1 MPHTRPLGLPLRV
14 RRIFGPFS
22 RMFITQRGDCGVLS
36 KDPPDRP
43 KTGHGHAP
51 ASILRL
57 MASYALSAI
66 GRDRP
71 GIVAEVTGTLLRH
84 GVNLADSQMAILGGY
99 FAMMLVLET
108 SEATDLKA
116 LRADLERSR
125 ETLELEAISLSEI
138 DAAQARIDEP
148 SHVITLYGADHPG
161 IVNSVTAA
169 LAERGVNITD
179 LDTHLV
185 GEESEPVYMM
195 IFEVSLPDGLP
206 GNELEVFLREVAREQ
221 KLELSVRALDQ
232 VAL

>member
-1 MPHTRPLGLPLRV
+1 
-14 RRIFGPFS
+14 
-22 RMFITQRGDCGVLS
+22 
-36 KDPPDRP
+36 
-43 KTGHGHAP
+43 
-51 ASILRL
+51 

-71 GIVAEVTGTLLRH
+71 GIVAEVAGTLLRH

-108 SEATDLKA
+108 SEMTNLEA

-125 ETLELEAISLSEI
+125 DTLGLEAISLSEI

-185 GEESEPVYMM
+185 GEEPEPVYMM
-195 IFEVSLPDGLP
+195 IFEVALPDGLS
-206 GNELEVFLREVAREQ
+206 GNELEVFLREIAHEQ

>member
-1 MPHTRPLGLPLRV
+1 
-14 RRIFGPFS
+14 
-22 RMFITQRGDCGVLS
+22 
-36 KDPPDRP
+36 
-43 KTGHGHAP
+43 
-51 ASILRL
+51 

-84 GVNLADSQMAILGGY
+84 GVNIADSQMAILGGH

-108 SEATDLKA
+108 SEATDLGA
-116 LRADLERSR
+116 LRADLERSCAK
-125 ETLELEAISLSEI
+125 LELEAISLSEI

-148 SHVITLYGADHPG
+148 SHVVTLYGADHPG
-161 IVNSVTAA
+161 IVNAVTSA

-185 GEESEPVYMM
+185 GDETDPAYMM
-195 IFEVSLPDGLP
+195 ILEVALPDGLS
-206 GNELEVFLREVAREQ
+206 GNELEVFLRKVASEQ

>member
-1 MPHTRPLGLPLRV
+1 
-14 RRIFGPFS
+14 
-22 RMFITQRGDCGVLS
+22 
-36 KDPPDRP
+36 
-43 KTGHGHAP
+43 
-51 ASILRL
+51 

-84 GVNLADSQMAILGGY
+84 GVNLDDSQMAILDGY

-108 SEATDLKA
+108 SEATDLEA

-125 ETLELEAISLSEI
+125 DTLELGAISLSEI

-161 IVNSVTAA
+161 IVNAVTSA
-169 LAERGVNITD
+169 LAERSVNITD

-185 GEESEPVYMM
+185 GDESEPAYMM
-195 IFEVSLPDGLP
+195 ILEVALPDGLL
-206 GNELEVFLREVAREQ
+206 GNELEVFLREIAREQ

-232 VAL
+232 VSL

>member
-1 MPHTRPLGLPLRV
+1 
-14 RRIFGPFS
+14 
-22 RMFITQRGDCGVLS
+22 
-36 KDPPDRP
+36 
-43 KTGHGHAP
+43 
-51 ASILRL
+51 

-71 GIVAEVTGTLLRH
+71 GIVAEVTGTLLHH
-84 GVNLADSQMAILGGY
+84 GVNIADSQMAILGGY

-108 SEATDLKA
+108 SEASDLEA
-116 LRADLERSR
+116 LRADLERSCAK
-125 ETLELEAISLSEI
+125 LELEAISLSEI

-161 IVNSVTAA
+161 IVNSVTLA

-185 GEESEPVYMM
+185 GEETEPTYMM
-195 IFEVSLPDGLP
+195 ILEVSVPEELGGSGL
-206 GNELEVFLREVAREQ
+206 ESALREVAGEQ
-221 KLELSVRALDQ
+221 KLELAVRPLES

>member
-1 MPHTRPLGLPLRV
+1 
-14 RRIFGPFS
+14 
-22 RMFITQRGDCGVLS
+22 
-36 KDPPDRP
+36 
-43 KTGHGHAP
+43 
-51 ASILRL
+51 

-84 GVNLADSQMAILGGY
+84 GVNIADSQMAILGGH

-108 SEATDLKA
+108 SEASDLEV
-116 LRADLERSR
+116 LRAALERSR
-125 ETLELEAISLSEI
+125 VKLELEAISLSEI

-161 IVNSVTAA
+161 IVNAVTSA
-169 LAERGVNITD
+169 LAGRGVNITD

-185 GEESEPVYMM
+185 GDESEPAYMM
-195 IFEVSLPDGLP
+195 ILEVALPDGLF
-206 GNELEVFLREVAREQ
+206 GNELEVFLREIAREQ
-221 KLELSVRALDQ
+221 KLELSVRSLDQ

>member
-1 MPHTRPLGLPLRV
+1 
-14 RRIFGPFS
+14 
-22 RMFITQRGDCGVLS
+22 
-36 KDPPDRP
+36 
-43 KTGHGHAP
+43 
-51 ASILRL
+51 
-57 MASYALSAI
+57 MALFALSAI

-84 GVNLADSQMAILGGY
+84 GVNLADSQMAILAGH
-99 FAMMLVLET
+99 FAMMLVLES
-108 SEATDLKA
+108 SEATDLEA

-125 ETLELEAISLSEI
+125 ATLELEAISLSAI

-185 GEESEPVYMM
+185 GEETEPTYMM
-195 IFEVSLPDGLP
+195 ILEVALPEDLS

-221 KLELSVRALDQ
+221 RLELSVRSLDQ
-232 VAL
+232 IAL

>member
-1 MPHTRPLGLPLRV
+1 
-14 RRIFGPFS
+14 
-22 RMFITQRGDCGVLS
+22 
-36 KDPPDRP
+36 
-43 KTGHGHAP
+43 
-51 ASILRL
+51 

-84 GVNLADSQMAILGGY
+84 GVNIADSQMAILGGY
-99 FAMMLVLET
+99 FAMMLVLEA
-108 SEATDLKA
+108 SETTDLEA
-116 LRADLERSR
+116 LRTDLERSCAK
-125 ETLELEAISLSEI
+125 LELEAISLSEI

-161 IVNSVTAA
+161 IVNAVTSA
-169 LAERGVNITD
+169 LAGRGVNITD

-185 GEESEPVYMM
+185 GDESEPAYMM
-195 IFEVSLPDGLP
+195 ILEVALPDDLL

-221 KLELSVRALDQ
+221 KLELSVRSLDQ

>member
-1 MPHTRPLGLPLRV
+1 
-14 RRIFGPFS
+14 
-22 RMFITQRGDCGVLS
+22 
-36 KDPPDRP
+36 
-43 KTGHGHAP
+43 
-51 ASILRL
+51 

-84 GVNLADSQMAILGGY
+84 GVNLADSQMAILGGH
-99 FAMMLVLET
+99 FAMMLLLET
-108 SEATDLKA
+108 SKATDLKA
-116 LRADLERSR
+116 LRADLESSRSK
-125 ETLELEAISLSEI
+125 LELEAISLSAI

-169 LAERGVNITD
+169 LAERGVNVTD

-195 IFEVSLPDGLP
+195 ILEVALPEDLSGE
-206 GNELEVFLREVAREQ
+206 ELETFLREVAREQ
-221 KLELSVRALDQ
+221 KLELSVRPLDQ
-232 VAL
+232 IAL

>member
-1 MPHTRPLGLPLRV
+1 
-14 RRIFGPFS
+14 
-22 RMFITQRGDCGVLS
+22 
-36 KDPPDRP
+36 
-43 KTGHGHAP
+43 
-51 ASILRL
+51 

-66 GRDRP
+66 GRDKP

-84 GVNLADSQMAILGGY
+84 GVNLADSQMAILGGH

-108 SEATDLKA
+108 SEATDLGA
-116 LRADLERSR
+116 LNADLERSR
-125 ETLELEAISLSEI
+125 ATLELEALSLSEI
-138 DAAQARIDEP
+138 DAIQAQIDEP

-161 IVNSVTAA
+161 IVNAVTAA

-185 GEESEPVYMM
+185 GEETEPAYMM
-195 IFEVSLPDGLP
+195 LLEVALPDGLS
-206 GNELEVFLREVAREQ
+206 GNELEVFLREVAVAQ